1 MDIGAQDFVV
11 PEELPLLP
19 LREMVVF
26 PYMVLPLFVARER
39 SIAAVEDALAGDRL
53 LCLVAQRDP
62 DVEEPEPDNLY
73 RVGTVVMVLRVLRMP
88 DGRVKV
94 LVQGLSK
101 AQIDSLVDQE
111 RSTWVRV
118 TPIQPDPQNDW
129 CVETEALVRTVRG
142 RGEEL
147 HLCRLVEGRVRLAVG

>member
-1 MDIGAQDFVV
+1 MDRTVFKSTFRRDDTPPMDAEARDSLV
-11 PEELPLLP
+11 PDELPLLP

-53 LCLVAQRDP
+53 LCLVAQRDAEIEDP
-62 DVEEPEPDNLY
+62 DPDNLY
-73 RVGTVVMVLRVLRMP
+73 RIGTVVMVLRILRMP

-101 AQIDSLVDQE
+101 AHIDAFVEQE

-118 TPIQPDPQNDW
+118 TAVPEDPPAEW
-129 CVETEALVRTVRG
+129 CVEA
-142 RGEEL
+142 
-147 HLCRLVEGRVRLAVG
+147 